1 MPFYLQ
7 KVLHLGPS
15 FTGLVLTTSPLIM
28 MVLAPISGMLSD
40 KFGSRS
46 LAFIGSIIS
55 ALALLS
61 LTQLNMFSTV
71 GDVLWRLALLGVGA
85 ALFQSPINR
94 ALMSNT
100 PSGESGVASSIIVTT
115 RNLGMVFAV
124 CFAGIL
130 LNTAISP
137 VLLQQNQLFN
147 LAAYN
152 FTTGMH
158 RVVLLGAI
166 LSVMM
171 AGLSLIG
178 FNKYGTIVEDAENVV
193 KKQRLILEKQVSKQI
208 HQISMVF
215 K

>member
-1 MPFYLQ
+1 
-7 KVLHLGPS
+7 
-15 FTGLVLTTSPLIM
+15 
-28 MVLAPISGMLSD
+28 
-40 KFGSRS
+40 
-46 LAFIGSIIS
+46 
-55 ALALLS
+55 
-61 LTQLNMFSTV
+61 
-71 GDVLWRLALLGVGA
+71 
-85 ALFQSPINR
+85 
-94 ALMSNT
+94 
-100 PSGESGVASSIIVTT
+100 
-115 RNLGMVFAV
+115 MVFAV

-137 VLLQQNQLFN
+137 VLLQQSQLFN

-166 LSVMM
+166 LSFMM

-178 FNKYGTIVEDAENVV
+178 FNKHGTFVEDAENVV
-193 KKQRLILEKQVSKQI
+193 KKQRIILEKRVSKQI

>member
-1 MPFYLQ
+1 
-7 KVLHLGPS
+7 
-15 FTGLVLTTSPLIM
+15 
-28 MVLAPISGMLSD
+28 
-40 KFGSRS
+40 
-46 LAFIGSIIS
+46 
-55 ALALLS
+55 
-61 LTQLNMFSTV
+61 MFSTV

-85 ALFQSPINR
+85 ALFQSPISR

-137 VLLQQNQLFN
+137 VLLQQSQLFN

-178 FNKYGTIVEDAENVV
+178 FNKYGTIVEDAENIV
-193 KKQRLILEKQVSKQI
+193 KKQRIILEKRVSKQI